1 MPRGIILKGI
11 GSFYYVKIQETNT
24 VIECRARGRFRK
36 DSIIPMVGDHV
47 EVKLSEHDALK
58 GSIEAILPRDTCLVR
73 PPVANVDQVVT
84 VLSIRS
90 PEPNLLLLDKIIL
103 AAEFEGLD
111 VVVCFNKI
119 DLDENRSYEKLS
131 QIYLSAGYDV
141 ICASARNGEGIE
153 QLRDSLK
160 DKVTAFAGPSGVG
173 KSSLLNAVD
182 PRFSLKTGEISKKI
196 ERGKHTTRHVELLQ
210 LKEGGYVV
218 DTPGFSSFELAA
230 VPAKEMDRF
239 FREFGEY
246 IPLCRFRGCSHTSEP
261 GCAVIDAVEQGKIF
275 SSRYQS
281 YLQFYSQRKNVKE
294 WEK

>member
-58 GSIEAILPRDTCLVR
+58 GSIEAILPRVTCLVR